1 MCKNLNL
8 GKLEALST
16 VILFTLQNRYSALQ
30 SMYFSVPF
38 NGEIPVVRWER
49 DLNYYRVI
57 YTQVL
62 GVKQGSP
69 GESGGLQ

>member
-1 MCKNLNL
+1 M
-8 GKLEALST
+8 
-16 VILFTLQNRYSALQ
+16 VILFTLQNGYSALQ
-30 SMYFSVPF
+30 SMHFSVPF
-38 NGEIPVVRWER
+38 NSEILVVRWER